1 MVGGAIKV
9 IEDSGLNSP
18 EVVLGYRTE
27 FDKISA
33 TVMVL
38 GSITDTSPSEI
49 IGLVL
54 NDEVGTDN
62 FYTDF
67 LNVRVMFIFSY

>member
-18 EVVLGYRTE
+18 EVVLGYRTA

-54 NDEVGTDN
+54 NDEVDTDN

-67 LNVRVMFIFSY
+67 LNLRVMFTFSY